1 LSAKREMLRRD
12 LKLVGWRGKKAK
24 RPRGLTLEE
33 ASRRVELALLR
44 LKALDARKGDR
55 PGG

>member
-12 LKLVGWRGKKAK
+12 LKLVGWRGKKSK

-44 LKALDARKGDR
+44 LKALDARKGGR